1 MDQPSQQLRGEE
13 VSHDGVWA
21 VIRQSEKLSGS
32 QKSQPLYETHQDENP
47 SVEQPSQKKMRKNER
62 VSCKTQ
68 KSVILSDKECMQ
80 CRKTSRRIRNLKW
93 DNIVRGG
100 GLSEKVDMLSLA
112 DENAD
117 KTFPE
122 NFQEIIMNKMF
133 TSRKKE
139 PA

>member
-13 VSHDGVWA
+13 VSHDGGWE
-21 VIRQSEKLSGS
+21 VIRQSEKLSVS

-47 SVEQPSQKKMRKNER
+47 SVEQPSQIKLRKNEG

-139 PA
+139 LA